1 MPIRGLNGSSA
12 NWNRR
17 RWPEIEAMRRRVRI
31 REGVAFDGFL
41 PCLHLCRVES
51 SRHVASRQD
60 RAVCEDAEIVCK
72 CGEASEL
79 FILLGKLGDPICGC
93 GTPRVVSAGFKKT
106 LRNCFAAVQNLDLHI
121 LAFRHQH
128 ELSLAE
134 FLRSLTEA
142 AGALVGFER
151 LLAVQDEDML
161 GCFWKGHFDDLIS
174 HPGFPFTTQRARPG
188 IVNAIG
194 HRLSLLSR
202 TNIA

>member
-31 REGVAFDGFL
+31 REGVAFDG
-41 PCLHLCRVES
+41 
-51 SRHVASRQD
+51 
-60 RAVCEDAEIVCK
+60 
-72 CGEASEL
+72 
-79 FILLGKLGDPICGC
+79 
-93 GTPRVVSAGFKKT
+93 
-106 LRNCFAAVQNLDLHI
+106 
-121 LAFRHQH
+121 
-128 ELSLAE
+128 

-202 TNIA
+202 TNIARKGAGSPRARA